1 VSEDNVEPT
10 KKVER
15 GRKSMSSGQSVVST
29 YLSELQAYPQLK
41 HEVAVE
47 LFQTMEKGGIE
58 GERAKKKL
66 IESNLRLVV
75 SIAKGYRGSKI
86 LMEELIQEGNIGLMK
101 AVDRFRWEKGFRFST
116 YATWWIRQAIGQ
128 FVLKNKRIIRLPSHA
143 AGVQRKLI
151 TAREEYV
158 KEFGSEPSQQE
169 LMDLVG
175 ASETVVKATIHSS
188 HGIVSLQDVVG
199 SSNGGTPNTWENKI
213 PSLDPKD
220 DPFATVS
227 AEELKVKTLE
237 VLKELTPKESAILRL
252 RFGLV
257 EGIAEQETTYQ
268 ITEDELGELA
278 QGKGLT

>member
-1 VSEDNVEPT
+1 MSKDDVET
-10 KKVER
+10 FVKVEKV
-15 GRKSMSSGQSVVST
+15 RKSMSTCQSVIST
-29 YLSELQAYPQLK
+29 YLSELQAFPQLK

-47 LFQTMEKGGIE
+47 LFQTMEKEGIE
-58 GERAKKKL
+58 GARAKKKL

-86 LMEELIQEGNIGLMK
+86 PLEELIQEGNIGLMK

-143 AGVQRKLI
+143 AGVQRRLI
-151 TAREEYV
+151 IAREEYI

-188 HGIVSLQDVVG
+188 HGIVSLQDIVG
-199 SSNGGTPNTWENKI
+199 SSNGGTPSTWENKI
-213 PSLDPKD
+213 PSFDPKD

-227 AEELKVKTLE
+227 AEELKMKTLK
-237 VLKELTPKESAILRL
+237 VLKELTSKESAILRL

-257 EGIAEQETTYQ
+257 EGITEQEPNYQ
-268 ITEDELGELA
+268 ITEDEFDELT